1 MKDFKKFTENL
12 KKTSEHVDS
21 FKRLVNDYKEYRKN
35 GNRRF
40 ILDGDEKE
48 KEEFF
53 KIKQEEFKIQVKE
66 DDKAHKYS
74 KKIALLIGSNT
85 FQNVDNLKMVEG
97 DISLMEIAFKFHGF
111 DVIIVKDI
119 SKKSIETSLKNLKD
133 KIDDDSVVV
142 VYMSGHGLVQE
153 KTVIKEIEENQKV
166 KETENSKIDYQ
177 KLYEKLVEKI
187 KNDNEKEEVG
197 T

>member
-1 MKDFKKFTENL
+1 MKDFKKFSEIL
-12 KKTSEHVDS
+12 KETSKHVDS
-21 FKRLVNDYKEYRKN
+21 YKRLVEDYKEYRKT

-97 DISLMEIAFKFHGF
+97 DISLMEIAFKLHGF
-111 DVIIVKDI
+111 DVTVVKDI

-177 KLYEKLVEKI
+177 KL
-187 KNDNEKEEVG
+187 
-197 T
+197 